1 MKSILVPIGGSQTD
15 EPLLETALAAA
26 RPFAGHLQFLHIH
39 VGAGQAAVNMPH
51 TGFAMGPAL
60 ATALKEFDDTAKTR
74 SAVALQH
81 FRDFCSRASIEI
93 RDEPSAKAG
102 ITASW
107 REEDGQ
113 ALKRIMLHA
122 RHNDLVVVG
131 RAKKA
136 NGLPDDF
143 LSQLLLGAGRP
154 VLIAS
159 ATPPSTLTGTVMVCW
174 KESPESARALT
185 AAMPFLTHAAR
196 VVVASVAET
205 GEVAGAARD
214 VAQQLAWNGVHA
226 DVRVM
231 SPDDGSVAHLL
242 STAAHECGADL
253 VVLGAFGRSRMHELL
268 FGSFTQAMIENA
280 DRPVLL
286 MH

>member
-15 EPLLETALAAA
+15 QPLLETALAAA
-26 RPFAGHLQFLHIH
+26 RPFASHLQLLHIH

-60 ATALKEFDDTAKTR
+60 SAALKEFEETARTR
-74 SAVALQH
+74 SAVAVQH
-81 FRDFCSRASIEI
+81 FRDFCARAEIEI
-93 RDEPSAKAG
+93 CDEPNAKPG
-102 ITASW
+102 VTASW
-107 REEDGQ
+107 REEHGH
-113 ALKRIMLHA
+113 ALKSIMVHA

-143 LSQLLLGAGRP
+143 LAQLLLGAGRP
-154 VLIAS
+154 VLIVN

-174 KESPESARALT
+174 KESPESARALS
-185 AAMPFLTHAAR
+185 AAMPFLTHAKR
-196 VVVASVAET
+196 VVIASVAET
-205 GEVAGAARD
+205 DELAGAARE
-214 VAQQLAWNGVHA
+214 VAHQLGWNGIRA
-226 DVRVM
+226 DVRILT
-231 SPDDGSVAHLL
+231 PDGGDVPHLL
-242 STAAHECGADL
+242 SSAAQDCAADL
-253 VVLGAFGRSRMHELL
+253 VVLGAYGRSRMHELL
-268 FGSFTQAMIENA
+268 FGSFTQAMIQNA